1 MAVRRADVCGP
12 GFSPRRRHSR
22 RRSRARSRDSC
33 HTSWRRPPGP
43 MPLSF
48 RELPAN
54 QNIQIRL
61 CFRYGCICGPSPL
74 HKLTG
79 SLHGPRHRTIQGS
92 EKPLVASVSR
102 TVKKMETASRHFSR
116 SLSCWLG
123 AIVRLAP
130 GAIFGRW
137 LAGSP
142 GGRRVAGAEG
152 RLGGRAGPRR
162 GIFDQSSAGD
172 CSESRFR
179 TGLVGH
185 AAVAFSSAVGATL
198 VQTLFAAGSWR
209 RARARPCG
217 R

>member
-1 MAVRRADVCGP
+1 MRTPLTVVSGCADLEGNAPWRPVPPHCATTFIPLGESTWRAGRWRGD
-12 GFSPRRRHSR
+12 SLSSR
-22 RRSRARSRDSC
+22 RRVREVESIARSD
-33 HTSWRRPPGP
+33 
-43 MPLSF
+43 
-48 RELPAN
+48 
-54 QNIQIRL
+54 
-61 CFRYGCICGPSPL
+61 
-74 HKLTG
+74 
-79 SLHGPRHRTIQGS
+79 
-92 EKPLVASVSR
+92 
-102 TVKKMETASRHFSR
+102 ASRHFSR

-152 RLGGRAGPRR
+152 WLGGRAGPRR